1 MTSRITKAVLI
12 RVFLALGLLVSTRV
26 EAGFAPSAEVP
37 PSPPREFRG
46 AWVATVNNID
56 WPSRPGLSVSQQQQE
71 LLNLLDQAATL
82 RLNSIV
88 FQVRPACDALYE
100 SKLEPWSEYL
110 SGTMGQPPQP
120 YYDPLAFIIREAHQR
135 GLELHAWFNPFRAR
149 HHSGQGPLSPRHIAR
164 TKPQWVRSYGK
175 YLWLDPAE
183 PGVADYSLRVILDV
197 VKRYDIDG
205 VHLDDYFYPYREK
218 DSKGRPL
225 DFPDSPAWKRYQ
237 AQGGK
242 LSRADWRRNH
252 VNTFVKRL
260 YDAVKAEKPHVKLGI
275 SPFGIWRPG
284 YPASVDGLDSYEEL
298 FADSKKWWNQGWV
311 DYLAPQLYW
320 SIDAKQQSFPAL
332 LRWWTEQNTQRR
344 HLWPGLNTA
353 NVGTRYQSSEILKQ
367 ISLIRDVNA
376 VDGEIHWSIKA
387 LLQNRQNLGD
397 QLKSGPYTR
406 KALVP
411 SYPWLDR
418 TPPTKPK
425 VSVGTSSQGGLVLTW
440 DPTGPKPISKWLV
453 QVRQDGTW
461 HTDVFPGGL
470 RSCSFA
476 DNVMPDV
483 LSVSAVDRCGNLSS
497 PMVLENRSGFPAYV
511 PPRIGPLPPRPTTST
526 TPPLRPAT
534 APPQTRNASPAVSS
548 DRSGKAGQR

>member
-1 MTSRITKAVLI
+1 MTPHILKAVLI
-12 RVFLALGLLVSTRV
+12 RAFLALGLLAGTRV
-26 EAGFAPSAEVP
+26 EAAFAPSAEVP
-37 PSPPREFRG
+37 PTPPREFRG

-71 LLNLLDQAATL
+71 LLNLLDQAASL
-82 RLNSIV
+82 RLNSIL

-332 LRWWTEQNTQRR
+332 LRWWTEQNTQRPTPLAWPQHRQCR
-344 HLWPGLNTA
+344 HPL
-353 NVGTRYQSSEILKQ
+353 SILRNPKTDQ
-367 ISLIRDVNA
+367 PHPRRQRRGWRDPLEHQGA
-376 VDGEIHWSIKA
+376 PTE
-387 LLQNRQNLGD
+387 
-397 QLKSGPYTR
+397 
-406 KALVP
+406 
-411 SYPWLDR
+411 
-418 TPPTKPK
+418 PPEPRGST
-425 VSVGTSSQGGLVLTW
+425 
-440 DPTGPKPISKWLV
+440 
-453 QVRQDGTW
+453 QVRTLYAQS
-461 HTDVFPGGL
+461 PGSQL
-470 RSCSFA
+470 SLARSHSSNQTESFSRHEQPGRPRA
-476 DNVMPDV
+476 D
-483 LSVSAVDRCGNLSS
+483 L
-497 PMVLENRSGFPAYV
+497 GFHRTEAHQQMA
-511 PPRIGPLPPRPTTST
+511 RTS
-526 TPPLRPAT
+526 
-534 APPQTRNASPAVSS
+534 
-548 DRSGKAGQR
+548 